1 MSILRPRQKAG
12 VTLIELLCVIAII
25 GILVALSM
33 GPMIHAYMHAKK
45 VIGN

>member
-1 MSILRPRQKAG
+1 MRIPKAQQKPG

-25 GILVALSM
+25 AILAALFM
-33 GPMIHAYMHAKK
+33 GPMLKALVYAKK